1 MESTSVTVRFSPQ
14 GRTVHVLSGSSV
26 IEASARAGLPLETPC
41 GGTGSC
47 GKCGVQFTQGAPAP
61 SASDHAHFDAAAL
74 ADGWRLAC
82 QAHVTE
88 SAVVALPERSVFGSD
103 HQILVHAD
111 VHGYGDDMLRLAV
124 VKRHVTLVP
133 PALGDDRPD
142 VTRLEEVVG
151 PVRYDLPLL
160 RVLSQRLRANGFAGT
175 AVLSDGQLVDF
186 EPGDTAGAC
195 YGAAFD
201 IGTTTLVCSLI
212 DLRTGAELSVVSRMN
227 PQVRYGDDVL
237 ARIQH
242 GSDAPGREMLHA
254 VIIEAVNAMLDG
266 VCGEADTA
274 REQVYQLSFSGNT
287 TMEHLLCGLDPAPL
301 GRVPFTPAFA
311 RGQTFAA
318 ASLGVHV
325 HPGAAA
331 YVLPVVGGF
340 VGGDT
345 VAGILISDLNTAGAP
360 VLLIDIGTNGELV
373 LAHEGKLWAASTA
386 AGPAFEG
393 ARIASG
399 MRATRGAIEKVVIE
413 DDVVCDVIGGGD
425 ALGLC
430 GSGLIDC
437 AAELLRH
444 GIITQNGRL
453 LPPGELPEHLPP
465 ALRDRVSAAADTG
478 DTAFLLAAAPGAG
491 AVVLTQRD
499 VRELQ
504 LATGAIRGGI
514 NVLLEIAGVQATD
527 IAEVRIAGGFGSF
540 IRRRNA
546 QRIGLL
552 PPGVPRER
560 IRYVG
565 NASLSGARWA
575 LLCRDARARAEA
587 IARTCTHVELSRHP
601 EFDMAFAMAMVF
613 PEA

>member
-1 MESTSVTVRFSPQ
+1 MLTSTVTIRFSPQ
-14 GRTVHVLSGSSV
+14 GREVRVLEGSSV
-26 IEASARAGLPLETPC
+26 LEASARAGLTLETPC
-41 GGTGSC
+41 GGVGSC
-47 GKCGVQFTQGAPAP
+47 GKCRVQFTEGAPEP
-61 SASDHAHFDAAAL
+61 SPADYAHFDATAL
-74 ADGWRLAC
+74 GDGWRLAC
-82 QAHVTE
+82 QAHVTQ

-103 HQILVHAD
+103 HQILVQAGA
-111 VHGYGDDMLRLAV
+111 HGYGKVRPTV
-124 VKRHVTLVP
+124 SKRHITLDP
-133 PALGDDRPD
+133 PVLGDDRPD
-142 VTRLEEVVG
+142 LMRLEEVLG
-151 PVRYDLPLL
+151 PVRVGLPLL
-160 RVLSQRLRANGFAGT
+160 RDLSHRLRAHDFTGT
-175 AVLSDGQLVDF
+175 AVLEDGELLDF
-186 EPGDTAGAC
+186 EPGNTAAAC
-195 YGAAFD
+195 YGVAFD

-212 DLRTGAELSVVSRMN
+212 DLRTGAELGVVSRMN

-242 GSDAPGREMLHA
+242 GSDAPGRERLHA
-254 VIIEAVNAMLDG
+254 VIIEAVNDMLDG
-266 VCGEADTA
+266 VCNEADTA

-311 RGQTFAA
+311 RGQTVPAA
-318 ASLGVHV
+318 ALGLAI

-345 VAGILISDLNTAGAP
+345 VAGMLISDLDTVEGPA
-360 VLLIDIGTNGELV
+360 LLIDIGTNGEIV
-373 LAHEGKLWAASTA
+373 LAHNGKLWAASTA

-393 ARIASG
+393 ARISCG

-413 DDVVCDVIGGGD
+413 DEAVCDVIGGGD

-453 LPPGELPEHLPP
+453 LPPEELPNDLP
-465 ALRDRVSAAADTG
+465 AGLRARMRASDDQG
-478 DTAFLLAAAPGAG
+478 NTAFLLAQTPGAQP
-491 AVVLTQRD
+491 VLLTQRD

-546 QRIGLL
+546 QRIGLM
-552 PPGVPRER
+552 PPDVPRER

-587 IARTCTHVELSRHP
+587 IARACTHVELSRHP
-601 EFDMAFAMAMVF
+601 EFDMAFAMAMLF
-613 PEA
+613 PET